1 MPAQGNP
8 LLLLAFPFLLC
19 CQKENITDQL
29 KITRPEAGAKV
40 QTEGGAPHAAE
51 TEPAAIA
58 DAVAAETMGERGA
71 VELADAE

>member
-1 MPAQGNP
+1 MPTDKNP
-8 LLLLAFPFLLC
+8 LCVLTFPFTLC
-19 CQKENITDQL
+19 CKKEKITDQL
-29 KITRPEAGAKV
+29 RVTRNLEAKV

>member
-1 MPAQGNP
+1 MPTDKNP
-8 LLLLAFPFLLC
+8 LCVLTFPFTLC
-19 CQKENITDQL
+19 CKKENITDQL
-29 KITRPEAGAKV
+29 KITRETGAKV

-51 TEPAAIA
+51 TETAAIA